1 MMAEKVVGT
10 ARQKNA
16 APAGL
21 QKVLNRL
28 AKLALS
34 NSPCC
39 FYECF
44 ATALERDTDWRT
56 LVELQLAPC
65 KSVIVDIQYH
75 RHFLNGAFKKRFR
88 IYTSSLSA
96 STLSSVAIKL

>member
-1 MMAEKVVGT
+1 MAEEAVGT
-10 ARQKNA
+10 ARRKNA

-65 KSVIVDIQYH
+65 KSVISTVIVMSVTVIELH
-75 RHFLNGAFKKRFR
+75 RHFFR
-88 IYTSSLSA
+88 MEYLKTC
-96 STLSSVAIKL
+96 

>member
-1 MMAEKVVGT
+1 MAEKVVGT
-10 ARQKNA
+10 ARKKNA

-44 ATALERDTDWRT
+44 ATALETDVDWRT

-65 KSVIVDIQYH
+65 KSVIIDVNISFFASW
-75 RHFLNGAFKKRFR
+75 REKAKKGRGKR
-88 IYTSSLSA
+88 
-96 STLSSVAIKL
+96 

>member
-1 MMAEKVVGT
+1 MMAEKVGGT
-10 ARQKNA
+10 VRRKNA

-34 NSPCC
+34 SSPCC
-39 FYECF
+39 FYEFF
-44 ATALERDTDWRT
+44 ATALETDTDWRT

-65 KSVIVDIQYH
+65 EYVDMLLMSV
-75 RHFLNGAFKKRFR
+75 
-88 IYTSSLSA
+88 S
-96 STLSSVAIKL
+96 